1 MRKTSLPAI
10 VGQRTAVNGHCGA
23 GCDAG
28 CAKTVAT
35 ASQGGAGGRYLV
47 GSHTECFP
55 STQSQ
60 EDRPP
65 SRRPWRERLWWQR
78 ESVPC
83 PFSPF
88 LILRPVPWS
97 KESHVNST
105 TAVTWG
111 SANTSR
117 WRSLRWSS
125 DSFVWMSLEDVSC
138 FNLINFNEI
147 SSKPANLFL
156 FLFFWGLVILQ

>member
-10 VGQRTAVNGHCGA
+10 VGQRTAVNGYCGA

-65 SRRPWRERLWWQR
+65 SRRPWRERL
-78 ESVPC
+78 
-83 PFSPF
+83 
-88 LILRPVPWS
+88 
-97 KESHVNST
+97 
-105 TAVTWG
+105 
-111 SANTSR
+111 
-117 WRSLRWSS
+117 
-125 DSFVWMSLEDVSC
+125 
-138 FNLINFNEI
+138 
-147 SSKPANLFL
+147 
-156 FLFFWGLVILQ
+156 